1 MDSYIEKF
9 TAYLR
14 HERNFS
20 DHTIRNYQSDLR
32 QFQEFLSMIEA
43 CLDTQAK
50 ERKIDLHHIDR
61 ISVQAFLGHLYSQ
74 KKKKSSI
81 ARKLAVLKSFFNFL
95 QKKGHIRI
103 NPVRSIASPKI
114 PQRLPP
120 SFQVEEVERLV
131 RTVTGTD
138 VLALRDLAILETLY
152 ATGFRVSELVSLK
165 MRDLKLDS
173 AFARV
178 MGKGGK
184 ERAVPL
190 SDIAVQ
196 RLSDYLDRGRR
207 PLLRERESEEV
218 FVTSRGGGMTR
229 QGFWVLLRKYARA
242 AGVRRKFSPHTLR
255 HSFATHLLQRGADLR
270 VVQTLLG
277 HSDISTTEIYTH
289 VDPERLRHVIRE
301 IHPRG
306 K

>member
-1 MDSYIEKF
+1 MKGMDAQIDAFMNHAAIEQGLARNTLDAYGRDLTRYGRF
-9 TAYLR
+9 LASRRSDPARATPDLISIYLAMLIRDGLSPRSVERNLVVIRRLHAYLQAAGEAR
-14 HERNFS
+14 SNPTEDIPPPRRGRNLP
-20 DHTIRNYQSDLR
+20 IV
-32 QFQEFLSMIEA
+32 LS
-43 CLDTQAK
+43 L
-50 ERKIDLHHIDR
+50 
-61 ISVQAFLGHLYSQ
+61 
-74 KKKKSSI
+74 
-81 ARKLAVLKSFFNFL
+81 
-95 QKKGHIRI
+95 
-103 NPVRSIASPKI
+103 
-114 PQRLPP
+114 
-120 SFQVEEVERLV
+120 EEVEAILAAPP
-131 RTVTGTD
+131 TD
-138 VLALRDLAILETLY
+138 TPRGLRDAAMLETLY